1 MATRSGRSTTIY
13 SKRTC
18 GIIWAVLVNIAVI
31 SVHMEGLLSS
41 SSLPSADFSITADS
55 SGEEEVR
62 RERESLGYTVRERER
77 IHTYLTPC

>member
-1 MATRSGRSTTIY
+1 M
-13 SKRTC
+13 
-18 GIIWAVLVNIAVI
+18 WAVLVNIAVI

-62 RERESLGYTVRERER
+62 RERERACGIQRERENTHLP
-77 IHTYLTPC
+77 HTLLMITNDKLS